1 MHFFTYYNFT
11 YRYLNGRPSLTV
23 VGSNNRDDSNN
34 RSPDPLTWCDSS
46 SEVSDEGYKSQ
57 GPPRPPP
64 RSRKGS
70 PKKVVETLDSLGKS
84 YFDTYS
90 NLNIF

>member
-1 MHFFTYYNFT
+1 M
-11 YRYLNGRPSLTV
+11 NGKSSLTV
-23 VGSNNRDDSNN
+23 TSSNSRDDSTN

-64 RSRKGS
+64 RSKKGS
-70 PKKVVETLDSLGKS
+70 PKKTISETLDSLGK
-84 YFDTYS
+84 FKKR
-90 NLNIF
+90 